1 MVGFVVYVHQGL
13 QELDVKF
20 EMHVK
25 VTLAWTE
32 EHVNLSMGMVD
43 INVYV
48 RLDIVAHDV
57 KIVCILHVF
66 MLLSIDQDLFCIWF
80 DFHFE

>member
-1 MVGFVVYVHQGL
+1 MVVLFVYAHQVL
-13 QELDVKF
+13 REVDVKF

-32 EHVNLSMGMVD
+32 EHVSLLMEMVD

-48 RLDIVAHDV
+48 RLGIVVQDV
-57 KIVCILHVF
+57 KQVR
-66 MLLSIDQDLFCIWF
+66 LSIEQQLLLFLS
-80 DFHFE
+80 

>member
-1 MVGFVVYVHQGL
+1 MVVFVVYVHQGL

-25 VTLAWTE
+25 VILVWTAA
-32 EHVNLSMGMVD
+32 HVNLLMEMVD

-48 RLDIVAHDV
+48 HLDIVVQDV
-57 KIVCILHVF
+57 K
-66 MLLSIDQDLFCIWF
+66 
-80 DFHFE
+80 

>member
-1 MVGFVVYVHQGL
+1 
-13 QELDVKF
+13 VKF

-32 EHVNLSMGMVD
+32 EHVNLSMEMVD

-48 RLDIVAHDV
+48 HLDIVVQDV
-57 KIVCILHVF
+57 KQVRLSIEQLL
-66 MLLSIDQDLFCIWF
+66 LLS
-80 DFHFE
+80 